1 MGNLGL
7 SQICV
12 IKQKHSSTIQYSNKI
27 FIEFHNGPK
36 SKHFLDEEKQ
46 IVSIKVTFVRYQ
58 NLYVYPK
65 YYKHFWD
72 LVCSKMKI
80 MD

>member
-12 IKQKHSSTIQYSNKI
+12 IRQKHVQSNTAKI
-27 FIEFHNGPK
+27 FIDFHNGAK
-36 SKHFLDEEKQ
+36 SKHFLDEEKK
-46 IVSIKVTFVRYQ
+46 IVNIKVTFVRYQ
-58 NLYVYPK
+58 NLYLYPK
-65 YYKHFWD
+65 YYKDLCD
-72 LVCSKMKI
+72 LVCSQMKI

>member
-1 MGNLGL
+1 MDNLEL

-12 IKQKHSSTIQYSNKI
+12 IKQKHVQSNTVKI
-27 FIEFHNGPK
+27 FIDFHNGAK
-36 SKHFLDEEKQ
+36 SKHFLDEEKK
-46 IVSIKVTFVRYQ
+46 IVSIKVTFLRYQ

-65 YYKHFWD
+65 YYKHLWE

>member
-12 IKQKHSSTIQYSNKI
+12 IKQKHVQSNTVKI
-27 FIEFHNGPK
+27 FIGFHNGAK
-36 SKHFLDEEKQ
+36 SKHFLDEEKE

-58 NLYVYPK
+58 NLYIYISQV
-65 YYKHFWD
+65 
-72 LVCSKMKI
+72 L
-80 MD
+80 